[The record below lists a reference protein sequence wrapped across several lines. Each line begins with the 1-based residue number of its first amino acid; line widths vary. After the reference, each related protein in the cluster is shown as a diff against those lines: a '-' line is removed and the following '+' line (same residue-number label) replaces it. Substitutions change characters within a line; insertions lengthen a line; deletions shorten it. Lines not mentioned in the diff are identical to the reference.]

1 MRAVLLSFAVIAL
14 EAGCSP
20 AAPDAGRAFKSTGEV
35 IALGG
40 GDGGA
45 KQACFLCHGLDGA
58 GDGVS
63 APRLAG
69 LDAGYLQKQLEDYAT
84 QLRPDG
90 VMTPV
95 AKRLDHNDRRAVAA
109 YYAAMPHGS
118 GRAAPT
124 AAPTAYFADDPE
136 RGVLSCASC
145 HGEAGEGL
153 GPGNPALAGQ
163 PSAYTLD
170 QLRRWRKAERR
181 NDPRGVMMAAAG
193 RLTEAEMRAIAV
205 WLQGRPA
212 SPRPDSAAA
221 SASYGAAAVEQSA
234 AFRAAHRPDR

>member
-20 AAPDAGRAFKSTGEV
+20 AAPDAGQAFKSTGEV
-35 IALGG
+35 IALSG

-45 KQACFLCHGLDGA
+45 KQACFLCHGLGGG

-95 AKRLDHNDRRAVAA
+95 AKRLDQSDRRAVAA
-109 YYAAMPHGS
+109 YYAAMPYRS
-118 GRAAPT
+118 GRVTPT
-124 AAPTAYFADDPE
+124 AAPAAYFADDPE
-136 RGVLSCASC
+136 AGVPSCASC
-145 HGEAGEGL
+145 HGAAGQGL
-153 GPGNPALAGQ
+153 GPGNPALAAQ

-193 RLTEAEMRAIAV
+193 RLTESEMRAIAV

-212 SPRPDSAAA
+212 SPRPGNATA
-221 SASYGAAAVEQSA
+221 SGSSGAAAGGQSA
-234 AFRAAHRPDR
+234 AFRAGHRPDR

>member
-1 MRAVLLSFAVIAL
+1 MRAVLLSFAVMTL
-14 EAGCSP
+14 GVGCSP
-20 AAPDAGRAFKSTGEV
+20 AAPDAGQAFKSSGEV

-45 KQACFLCHGLDGA
+45 KQACFICHGLDGS

-90 VMTPV
+90 VMTSI
-95 AKRLDHNDRRAVAA
+95 AKRLDQNDRRAVAA
-109 YYAAMPHGS
+109 YYAAMPHRSGS
-118 GRAAPT
+118 AAPT
-124 AAPTAYFADDPE
+124 AAPAAYFADDAE
-136 RGVLSCASC
+136 GGVPSCASC

-181 NDPRGVMMAAAG
+181 NDPRGVMMAAAS

-205 WLQGRPA
+205 WLQGRAA
-212 SPRPDSAAA
+212 SPRPDNAAA
-221 SASYGAAAVEQSA
+221 SVSSGAAAAEQSA
-234 AFRAAHRPDR
+234 AFRAGRRPDR